1 MQSTD
6 FVRGKGRGMQ
16 VEKSAMDLVSLEP
29 KTFFTEGQQLNP
41 RLPGLTGGSITE
53 VTTKLT

>member
-1 MQSTD
+1 
-6 FVRGKGRGMQ
+6 MQ